1 LPLEIDIVNAE
12 LSGEPD
18 ELRQAITRSANVL
31 PELPRGSWIATVLI
45 ANTQEVERLHGQ
57 FFGDPTDTDVMSF
70 PSGDDL
76 AQTSGYL
83 GDVAVSVTR
92 AAEQAHDAGHS
103 LTREIT
109 FLVLHGLL
117 HLLGYEDSTPEL
129 RQNMID
135 IQVAALAK
143 TDNGSVK

>member
-12 LSGEPD
+12 LAGDPD

-31 PELPRGSWIATVLI
+31 PDLPNGSWIATVLI
-45 ANTQEVERLHGQ
+45 ATPQEVERLHGQ